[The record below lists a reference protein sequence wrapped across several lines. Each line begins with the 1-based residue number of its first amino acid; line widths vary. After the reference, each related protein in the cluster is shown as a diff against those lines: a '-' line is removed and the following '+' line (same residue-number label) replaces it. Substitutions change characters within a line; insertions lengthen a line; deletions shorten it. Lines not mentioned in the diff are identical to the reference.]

1 MCVNMYLPVI
11 LSRWRRWWICK
22 WVFTCNSIQV
32 KKVMNMVYRRLR
44 SEFSP
49 DVDYKSSEIDS
60 IVLSVIRVLLLLL
73 FFFLILTL
81 STK

>member
-1 MCVNMYLPVI
+1 MYANICV
-11 LSRWRRWWICK
+11 C
-22 WVFTCNSIQV
+22 TCNSVQV

-60 IVLSVIRVLLLLL
+60 IVLSVIKALLLLLL
-73 FFFLILTL
+73 FIYLKLN
-81 STK
+81 